1 MARSPV
7 PLVWCDGVRG
17 RKRMSQSLFFWGE
30 LWSKKPG
37 HTSASPWVAAAE
49 PRVLCLWAYL
59 LQGVTSES
67 AGGYCCSLKSSHELS
82 GTCHSVSCKPWRC
95 HWVFTFLLSR
105 KFPKSFSAFL
115 LFFPMSLW
123 LQVRGTARGTD
134 HAHLQP
140 ALMGAG
146 AANPTLWEQHVVQ
159 YWVTGLWEECF
170 SV

>member
-1 MARSPV
+1 MTVSGGQKPSAFGVMWWCPWKEKDVPV
-7 PLVWCDGVRG
+7 P
-17 RKRMSQSLFFWGE
+17 FFFGE

-37 HTSASPWVAAAE
+37 HTSASPWDAAAE

-105 KFPKSFSAFL
+105 NFPKSFSAFL

-123 LQVRGTARGTD
+123 LQVRGTARGT
-134 HAHLQP
+134 
-140 ALMGAG
+140 GVI
-146 AANPTLWEQHVVQ
+146 TLTCSQLW
-159 YWVTGLWEECF
+159 WVPGL
-170 SV
+170 